1 MKFQTGMK
9 TSSVNMK
16 FHFGCI
22 SKRPNILMDM
32 CRHFIS
38 VSVYMIF
45 YHTIWTLCFKM
56 TNMKS
61 IPALSNMHICT
72 LSATS
77 NKSALIHS
85 VPGKLFS
92 FWSKW
97 PIWNPYHFEFHF
109 TSIHMN
115 TSKELTEHR
124 SEIFNWNEISR
135 GFELISPLMWTYS
148 KKVCIPLENIKN
160 LGISSLKVFIVL
172 RSKL

>member
-1 MKFQTGMK
+1 
-9 TSSVNMK
+9 MK

-32 CRHFIS
+32 CRHSIS
-38 VSVYMIF
+38 ISVYMIF

-97 PIWNPYHFEFHF
+97 PIWNPYLFEFHF

>member
-1 MKFQTGMK
+1 MK

-32 CRHFIS
+32 CRHSIS
-38 VSVYMIF
+38 VSFYMIF
-45 YHTIWTLCFKM
+45 YHTIWNLCFKM

-61 IPALSNMHICT
+61 IPALSNMHICA

-77 NKSALIHS
+77 NKSALIHF

-97 PIWNPYHFEFHF
+97 PIWSPYHFEFHF

-124 SEIFNWNEISR
+124 SEFSTEMKSHADLSWFPLSCERTLKRCVFPLKTSKTL
-135 GFELISPLMWTYS
+135 GFLHSKYS
-148 KKVCIPLENIKN
+148 
-160 LGISSLKVFIVL
+160 
-172 RSKL
+172 